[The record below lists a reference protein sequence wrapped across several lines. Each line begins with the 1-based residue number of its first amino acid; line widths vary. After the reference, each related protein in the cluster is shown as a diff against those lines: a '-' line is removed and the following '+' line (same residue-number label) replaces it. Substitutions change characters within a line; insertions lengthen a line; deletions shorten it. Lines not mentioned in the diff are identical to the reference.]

1 MSMSTI
7 DRLIG
12 HVDEAL
18 RTLMPG
24 AQLAQR
30 AEPGADLPE
39 ADLTP
44 EERQHVI
51 GLMRVNHCGEV
62 CAQGLYA
69 GQAATAKLADTRSQM
84 QQAAQEE
91 QDHLIWCE
99 SRLAQL
105 DGQTSKLNPL
115 FYGLSFGMGALAGI
129 AGDRWSL
136 GFVAATEDQ
145 VSAHLRDHL
154 NRLPA
159 AEARSRAVIE
169 QMLVDEQQHADH
181 ARAGGGADL
190 PSPVKGAMKLIAKVM
205 TTTTYRV

>member
-1 MSMSTI
+1 MTPI

-12 HVDEAL
+12 HVDDAL

-24 AQLAQR
+24 VQKAQR
-30 AEPGADLPE
+30 AEPGAELPE
-39 ADLTP
+39 ADLSP

-69 GQAATAKLADTRSQM
+69 GQAATARLADTREQM

-91 QDHLIWCE
+91 QDHLAWCE

-105 DGQTSKLNPL
+105 DGSTSRLNPL
-115 FYGLSFGMGALAGI
+115 FYGLSFTMGALAGL

-145 VSAHLRDHL
+145 VSDHLREHL
-154 NRLPA
+154 DRLPPS
-159 AEARSRAVIE
+159 EARSRAVIE
-169 QMLVDEQQHADH
+169 QMLLDEQAHAEH
-181 ARAGGGADL
+181 ARVGGGAEL
-190 PSPVKGAMKLIAKVM
+190 PRPVKGLMKMVAKVM
-205 TTTTYRV
+205 TTSTYRL